1 VAGSTAVRVQGRR
14 GGRPT
19 IPRPLR
25 KPVAAIGALC
35 AVGLLGLAI
44 GFAGVE
50 GPGALDAGADAAI
63 RGLFGDQQG
72 ALRRFVR
79 LGSPAWIPPF
89 LVAIVLVSLV
99 LRRPRVAIANVVGVG
114 ITAGAV
120 TVLQPAI
127 GRTLEGGFAL
137 PSGHTAGAV
146 AFTAGTS
153 LLVMSLTS
161 RRPLVAGIASAV
173 AVLGVAVIVGMSLVA
188 NGLHY
193 TTDTI
198 AGACTAIVAIYGSA
212 LAIDRLAESPS
223 RK

>member
-1 VAGSTAVRVQGRR
+1 MAGSTAVRAPGRG
-14 GGRPT
+14 GGRPAV
-19 IPRPLR
+19 PRPLR
-25 KPVAAIGALC
+25 RPMAVLVGLSAA
-35 AVGLLGLAI
+35 GLLGLSI

-50 GPGALDAGADAAI
+50 GPGALDDWADAGI
-63 RGLFGDQQG
+63 RALFGDQQQ

-89 LVAIVLVSLV
+89 LVAIVLVSLA

-120 TVLQPAI
+120 TVLQPTI

-146 AFTAGTS
+146 AFTAGVS
-153 LLVMSLTS
+153 LLVMSLAP
-161 RRPLVAGIASAV
+161 RRPLVTGIASAV
-173 AVLGVAVIVGMSLVA
+173 AVLVVSVTVGTSLVA

-198 AGACTAIVAIYGSA
+198 AGACTAIAAIYGSA
-212 LAIDRLAESPS
+212 LLIDRLAESPS
-223 RK
+223 RE